1 MNSRRKLVIA
11 LGAGA
16 LAAPLGSFAQQQG
29 KVWRVGFFYIG
40 TRQSAMDTGRYGAFI
55 EGMRQLGYV
64 EDKNLVLKER
74 FASDGDY
81 ARLPEIAT
89 ELVHSN
95 VDVILVTGGP
105 ATHALKQAA
114 STVPIIVTIATD
126 PVREGLAASM
136 AHPGGNFTG
145 FSAFLDSLFP
155 KHIEFLKIAV
165 AKLSRVA
172 VLSKAGN
179 PNHPRLLKLVEDA
192 AQTHA
197 IQVLPAA
204 VNDVRDIEQGFSLM
218 AKQRAQAVIILGDSF
233 FVQHFRGIAG
243 FAVKHRLASIYS
255 GREYPDAGGLMS
267 YGPSF
272 ADNFRRAA
280 IYVDKILKGAKPGD
294 LPFEQPT
301 RLYLT
306 INSKTGKAIGL
317 TIPSELLLRAD
328 NVIE

>member
-1 MNSRRKLVIA
+1 MNNRRKLIVA

-16 LAAPLGSFAQQQG
+16 LVAPVGTLAQPQG
-29 KVWRVGFFYIG
+29 KIWRIGFFYIG
-40 TRQSAMDTGRYGAFI
+40 TRQSAVDTGRYGAFI

-64 EDKNLVLKER
+64 EDKNFVLKER

-89 ELVHSN
+89 ELVRST
-95 VDVILVTGGP
+95 VDVIVVTGGP
-105 ATHALKQAA
+105 ATHALKQATA
-114 STVPIIVTIATD
+114 GIPIIVTIATD
-126 PVREGLAASM
+126 PVREGIAVSM

-155 KHIEFLKIAV
+155 KHVEFLKVAV

-192 AQTHA
+192 AQTHG
-197 IQVLPAA
+197 IQMLPVAA
-204 VNDVRDIEQGFSLM
+204 NDVKDIEQGFSEM
-218 AKQRAQAVIILGDSF
+218 ARQRAQAVIILGDSF
-233 FVQHFRGIAG
+233 FVQHFRTIAG
-243 FAVKHRLASIYS
+243 FAVKHRIASIYS

-280 IYVDKILKGAKPGD
+280 TYVDKILKGAKPGD

-317 TIPSELLLRAD
+317 TISSELLLRAD